1 MTMQMPITA
10 EDVVV
15 GIFYHLKKQKTP
27 KLTADREVL
36 HRAFFQVGAEHPDV
50 MSLFS
55 FRQREF
61 FPESAQLDQALSN
74 LDATGLIFRQN
85 LTPKYY
91 NFGEPLETSYRN
103 FSKHLLHA
111 AGIDEKKIK
120 TVAAHIA
127 RLV

>member
-1 MTMQMPITA
+1 MQMPITA
-10 EDVVV
+10 EDVVI

-36 HRAFFQVGAEHPDV
+36 HRAFYQASAEHPNT

-61 FPESAQLDQALSN
+61 FPESDQLDQALSN
-74 LDATGLIFRQN
+74 LDATGLIYRQN

-91 NFGEPLETSYRN
+91 GFGEPLDTSYRN
-103 FSKHLLHA
+103 VSKHLLRA
-111 AGIDEKKIK
+111 AGINDRKIK